1 MATDPVAAEARRA
14 PGATGVAPVVAVQ
27 PRTSYLDLLRAAAL
41 ARVLLYHA
49 TGWLWLS
56 LLVPAM
62 GVMFGVA
69 GALLAASLDRYG
81 TRAIGR
87 RMRRLLVPFWA
98 FGATVLALVAVA
110 GQVSGAPS
118 GFGWDDVCWW
128 LLPLRV
134 PSVGG
139 APWGWAFTV
148 GLWYVSTYLWLTLLS
163 PLLLPLYRRWPWP
176 VLAAATALPV
186 CTHLAGVTQFYFVVS
201 YLPCWLLGFA
211 YHDGLLG
218 RVSARLCRGLVL
230 VLGAVGGT
238 WVLLAV
244 TTGAPSELN
253 HIPAGSTIW
262 SMAWVA
268 ALLRLAPRSSGAVR
282 ATGPARAE
290 GDRPARGGALL
301 RLVNARA
308 LTVYLWH
315 IPASAAITALL
326 MPWLSFDSV
335 AHVGLRLVGMILL
348 TVAAALA
355 VGWIE
360 DLAAR
365 RRPRLLWVGAPA
377 TPRPPRRSRAE
388 VPRRRAAVDRPVEPV
403 PSALPGESG
412 G

>member
-1 MATDPVAAEARRA
+1 M
-14 PGATGVAPVVAVQ
+14 Q

-81 TRAIGR
+81 TRAVAR

-98 FGATVLALVAVA
+98 FGATVLVLVVVA
-110 GQVSGAPS
+110 GRVTGTPS
-118 GFGWDDVCWW
+118 GFGFGDVFWW

-134 PSVGG
+134 PSAGG
-139 APWGWAFTV
+139 MSWGWAFTV

-186 CTHLAGVTQFYFVVS
+186 CTYLAGVTQFYFVVS

-211 YHDGLLG
+211 YHDGLLR
-218 RVSARLCRGLVL
+218 RVPARLYHGLVL
-230 VLGAVGGT
+230 VLATVGGT
-238 WVLLAV
+238 WVLLAA
-244 TTGAPSELN
+244 TTGTPSELN

-262 SMAWVA
+262 SVAWVA
-268 ALLRLAPRSSGAVR
+268 ALLRLAPRSSGALR
-282 ATGPARAE
+282 SSGAA
-290 GDRPARGGALL
+290 RPARGGGLL

-335 AHVGLRLVGMILL
+335 AHVGLRLVGMVLL
-348 TVAAALA
+348 TVVAALA

-360 DLAAR
+360 DFAAR
-365 RRPRLLWVGAPA
+365 RRPRLLRVGAPA
-377 TPRPPRRSRAE
+377 VPQSTRRGGAG
-388 VPRRRAAVDRPVEPV
+388 VPRRRAATDGLVEPV
-403 PSALPGESG
+403 PITGPMSQVGPGSSVGPVSSAAPGESG

>member
-1 MATDPVAAEARRA
+1 MATDPVAAEARRT
-14 PGATGVAPVVAVQ
+14 PDATGVAPVVAAQ
-27 PRTSYLDLLRAAAL
+27 SRTSYLDLLRAAAL

-81 TRAIGR
+81 TRAVGR

-98 FGATVLALVAVA
+98 FGATVLVLVAVA
-110 GQVSGAPS
+110 GQVSGTPS
-118 GFGWDDVCWW
+118 GFGWGDVCWW

-134 PSVGG
+134 PSAG
-139 APWGWAFTV
+139 AMSWGWAFTV

-186 CTHLAGVTQFYFVVS
+186 CAHLAGVTQFYFVVS

-211 YHDGLLG
+211 YHDGLLR
-218 RVSARLCRGLVL
+218 RVPARLYHGLVL
-230 VLGAVGGT
+230 VLATVGGT
-238 WVLLAV
+238 WVLLAA
-244 TTGAPSELN
+244 TTGAPGELN

-268 ALLRLAPRSSGAVR
+268 ALLRWAPRSTAVAR
-282 ATGPARAE
+282 STGE
-290 GDRPARGGALL
+290 VRPTRGGGLL

-335 AHVGLRLVGMILL
+335 AHVGIRLVGMVLL
-348 TVAAALA
+348 TAVAALA

-365 RRPRLLWVGAPA
+365 RHPRLLGVGAPA
-377 TPRPPRRSRAE
+377 
-388 VPRRRAAVDRPVEPV
+388 VPRSTRRGGAGVPRGRTAVDGPMPPVGAER
-403 PSALPGESG
+403 G
-412 G
+412 